1 MNDLSILDEE
11 EITQLVG
18 AGFSLC
24 FTCSYFISL
33 FKVYKQRFVYED
45 YPIISLFFCY
55 FNNLMWTKYSDL
67 IYHESMKSLFQ
78 YSNII
83 SIIIISLYSLYEIRK
98 DIIDMI
104 LNILILITSTFA
116 IRKLL
121 MDILIEEEKVKM
133 ASGYSVIILYL
144 SCLEWIYRAKSA
156 KNTNILNTTS
166 CLFLVGNAVCWIYYG
181 IKYDDKFYTYSN
193 AVGAAV
199 GIIYFITWHYMKKKY
214 GYEVPVKKEEDKDKK
229 ENKDN
234 KENDKDD
241 KEIKDKENKEVNI
254 KLDDNNNNDDEN
266 QKLKKI

>member
-24 FTCSYFISL
+24 FTCSYIISL
-33 FKVYKQRFVYED
+33 FKVYKQRFAYEE

-83 SIIIISLYSLYEIRK
+83 SIVIISLYSLYEIRK
-98 DIIDMI
+98 DIIDMV

-133 ASGYSVIILYL
+133 ASGYSMIILYL

-166 CLFLVGNAVCWIYYG
+166 CLFLVGNAVCLTYYG
-181 IKYDDKFYTYSN
+181 IKYDDKFYIYSN
-193 AVGAAV
+193 AVGIIV
-199 GIIYFITWHYMKKKY
+199 GIIYIITWYYMKKKY

-229 ENKDN
+229 DS
-234 KENDKDD
+234 KENDQDN
-241 KEIKDKENKEVNI
+241 KEIKDSEKKEVNV
-254 KLDDNNNNDDEN
+254 KLDDNNNNNNDDEN
-266 QKLKKI
+266 QKLKQI